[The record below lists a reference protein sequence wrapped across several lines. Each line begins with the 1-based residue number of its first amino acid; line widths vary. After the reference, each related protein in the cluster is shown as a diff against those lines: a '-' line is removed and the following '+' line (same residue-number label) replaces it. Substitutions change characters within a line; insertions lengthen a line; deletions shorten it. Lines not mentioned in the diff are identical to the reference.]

1 MPLDHRE
8 VETAVAAVDGVA
20 TASVRPSESGRARLR
35 ITLAPGGDADVVAQ
49 NVSDLLRTRF
59 GLAIDPSAIRPRPAG
74 SDEAEPEAEPT
85 VAPGT
90 PRAPSTPPQ
99 PEAAAAE
106 GPEPDVRG
114 PSREISRTRA
124 QPSADDD
131 GRNGRPV
138 IRDLLVTEEGLG
150 VRARV
155 VLHSEG
161 RDLTGEATAAKTH
174 KATLRAIARAGL
186 AAIEAMLGDRARLEL
201 ESLQLTDDGEDQQVV
216 VSVAFVTRAGTE
228 KLVGGAVV
236 RGDDQTAALRAA
248 LDAINRRVTN
258 VPVV

>member
-35 ITLAPGGDADVVAQ
+35 ITLAPGGDADLVAQ
-49 NVSDLLRTRF
+49 NVSDLLRARF
-59 GLAIDPSAIRPRPAG
+59 GLDIDPSAIRPRPAG
-74 SDEAEPEAEPT
+74 SDEAEPEADPPI
-85 VAPGT
+85 APGT
-90 PRAPSTPPQ
+90 PRPPSTQPP
-99 PEAAAAE
+99 PEAAAPVR
-106 GPEPDVRG
+106 PEPDARG
-114 PSREISRTRA
+114 PSRAVSRTRA
-124 QPSADDD
+124 QASPEGN
-131 GRNGRPV
+131 GRKDRPV

-155 VLHSEG
+155 VLRSEG
-161 RDLTGEATAAKTH
+161 RDLAGEATAAKTH
-174 KATLRAIARAGL
+174 KATLRAVARAGL

-216 VSVAFVTRAGTE
+216 VSVTFVTRAGTE

-248 LDAINRRVTN
+248 LDAINRRVTH